1 MTQRK
6 KRTGQSGELGK
17 VRNKQLHIRLDED
30 EFKQLEDKAKSK
42 RTSTAKYCRD
52 ALLYEK
58 IHKANIKEQTEL
70 LNQLNKIGVN
80 LNQIAHRINSGELFI
95 VQEFQELLQSF
106 KTLKKQQYTRS
117 LNDNQDI

>member
-1 MTQRK
+1 MTRKK

-30 EFKQLEDKAKSK
+30 ELKQLEDKAKSK

-58 IHKANIKEQTEL
+58 VHKANIKEQTEL

-80 LNQIAHRINSGELFI
+80 LNQIAHRINKGELFI
-95 VQEFQELLQSF
+95 VQEFLELLQSF
-106 KTLKKQQYTRS
+106 NTLRKQQYTRG
-117 LNDNQDI
+117 LNDN

>member
-1 MTQRK
+1 MTRKK

-30 EFKQLEDKAKSK
+30 EFKQLEDKAKLK

-58 IHKANIKEQTEL
+58 VHKANIKEQTEL

>member
-1 MTQRK
+1 MTQKK

-30 EFKQLEDKAKSK
+30 ELKQLEDKAKSK

-58 IHKANIKEQTEL
+58 VHKANIKEQTEL

-80 LNQIAHRINSGELFI
+80 LNQIAHRINKGELFI
-95 VQEFQELLQSF
+95 VQEFIELLQAF
-106 KTLKKQQYTRS
+106 KTLRKQQYTRG
-117 LNDNQDI
+117 LNDN